1 MAPARRRH
9 ARARSV
15 GPLASTSTVAG
26 LLALLATPEF
36 WLRLLE
42 ISVLNLFL
50 SGDNAVV
57 IALAVRVLPK
67 RQRLQGQIWGT
78 VGAVGLRMAFVGL
91 VSAMLRVPFLRLGGG
106 CALLWIAYRL
116 VRPALAIEDTT
127 GRHGASFW
135 EAIWIIVAADVTM
148 SLDNV
153 LAIAAA
159 AHDDYFLIVV
169 GIAMSIPIVVWGSG
183 HLARLMNR
191 FPWII
196 WAGGALL
203 GWVAG
208 EMLLEDPAVLAAR
221 VRTHDGDILFHK
233 HWFDV
238 FTNPNVLPVLDAL
251 APSEVVL
258 YGVALDVC
266 DKYAIEGLR
275 RHRPGIPVTLVTDAT
290 RAINPEA
297 APALLAEWAARGVR
311 FTTSAAV
318 LAA

>member
-1 MAPARRRH
+1 MT
-9 ARARSV
+9 
-15 GPLASTSTVAG
+15 GF
-26 LLALLATPEF
+26 LALLATPEF

-106 CALLWIAYRL
+106 VALLWIAYRL
-116 VRPALAIEDTT
+116 VRPALEIEETA

-208 EMLLEDPAVLAAR
+208 EMLLEDPAVVGWLGHAR
-221 VRTHDGDILFHK
+221 RVLRYAVPV
-233 HWFDV
+233 V
-238 FTNPNVLPVLDAL
+238 FTAVLFVLGWWL
-251 APSEVVL
+251 A
-258 YGVALDVC
+258 
-266 DKYAIEGLR
+266 R
-275 RHRPGIPVTLVTDAT
+275 R
-290 RAINPEA
+290 
-297 APALLAEWAARGVR
+297 AARGAR
-311 FTTSAAV
+311 PHGMASAEAGNGADN
-318 LAA
+318 LSPRP

>member
-208 EMLLEDPAVLAAR
+208 EMLLEDPAVLGYMGHARRVVRYAVPLVFTVALFALGWWLARRAAR
-221 VRTHDGDILFHK
+221 EARLHGMASAEAGNGADNLS
-233 HWFDV
+233 
-238 FTNPNVLPVLDAL
+238 P
-251 APSEVVL
+251 
-258 YGVALDVC
+258 
-266 DKYAIEGLR
+266 
-275 RHRPGIPVTLVTDAT
+275 RP
-290 RAINPEA
+290 
-297 APALLAEWAARGVR
+297 
-311 FTTSAAV
+311 
-318 LAA
+318 

>member
-1 MAPARRRH
+1 MA
-9 ARARSV
+9 
-15 GPLASTSTVAG
+15 GFLT
-26 LLALLATPEF
+26 LLATPEF

-78 VGAVGLRMAFVGL
+78 LGAVGLRMAFVGL
-91 VSAMLRVPFLRLGGG
+91 VSALLRVPFLRLGGG
-106 CALLWIAYRL
+106 CALIWIAYRL
-116 VRPALAIEDTT
+116 VRPALEVEETAS
-127 GRHGASFW
+127 RHGASFW
-135 EAIWIIVAADVTM
+135 EAIWIIVAADLTM

-159 AHDDYFLIVV
+159 AHDDYVLIVI

-183 HLARLMNR
+183 YLARLMNH

-208 EMLLEDPAVLAAR
+208 EMVLEDPALRGWVGHAERVLRYALPLVLTAA
-221 VRTHDGDILFHK
+221 LF
-233 HWFDV
+233 
-238 FTNPNVLPVLDAL
+238 AL
-251 APSEVVL
+251 GWWLA
-258 YGVALDVC
+258 
-266 DKYAIEGLR
+266 R
-275 RHRPGIPVTLVTDAT
+275 R
-290 RAINPEA
+290 
-297 APALLAEWAARGVR
+297 AARGVR
-311 FTTSAAV
+311 PHRMASTKAENGADNLSPRP
-318 LAA
+318 

>member
-1 MAPARRRH
+1 MAD
-9 ARARSV
+9 
-15 GPLASTSTVAG
+15 
-26 LLALLATPEF
+26 LLAMFATPEF

-91 VSAMLRVPFLRLGGG
+91 VSALLRVPFLRLGGG

-116 VRPALAIEDTT
+116 VRPVLEVEETA

-135 EAIWIIVAADVTM
+135 EAIWIIVAADLTM

-159 AHDDYFLIVV
+159 AHDDYLLIVI

-208 EMLLEDPAVLAAR
+208 EMLLEDPALKGWMGHAGRVLRYAVPLVLTVALFALGWWLARRAAR
-221 VRTHDGDILFHK
+221 VIRPHG
-233 HWFDV
+233 
-238 FTNPNVLPVLDAL
+238 L
-251 APSEVVL
+251 ASAKAGNGADNLSP
-258 YGVALDVC
+258 
-266 DKYAIEGLR
+266 
-275 RHRPGIPVTLVTDAT
+275 RP
-290 RAINPEA
+290 
-297 APALLAEWAARGVR
+297 
-311 FTTSAAV
+311 
-318 LAA
+318 